1 MNIKKSFYFTA
12 LLLAMPNI
20 IQQLVTNL
28 SQMVDNLMVGRL
40 QEIAIAGVT
49 ITNQIFFIFTIVM
62 LGLSAAGGIFI
73 TQYRGAKNDEK
84 VTEVFR
90 VVLLFAIGLGL
101 IFFFAMHFIPEV
113 FLGLFAKDP
122 QTIASALSY
131 VDFIK
136 YTFLIYPISLAIGA
150 SYRFCGLVKVPM
162 YVAIVSV
169 IVNIIFNYLLIYG
182 NFGFPALGVPGAAI
196 ATLIAR
202 VVEVVILFVLTRKL
216 NTPIKITLSKMF
228 SFEKFVLTDYINKG
242 YGLII
247 NEFFWSLGMQMV
259 VVVYTSKISEN
270 IAAMS
275 IANVMTNLI
284 FVGMSGMSVA
294 VSIIVGNSLGQGKF
308 EDARRDSKKLLKLSS
323 GVGLSLGIIVV
334 IVSYFITMLY
344 DINPET
350 LMAARLVIVAA
361 ASFSWLYYLNVGFFY
376 TLRAGGD
383 TKSVLIMDSGFVW
396 AVMIPAALLIGQL
409 HLYLPLHYF
418 VVQFFDFIKLIVA
431 RARYRKGH
439 WLKNLTVHNGEQV

>member
-1 MNIKKSFYFTA
+1 MNLKKSFYYTA
-12 LLLAMPNI
+12 FFLALPNI

-49 ITNQIFFIFTIVM
+49 ITNQIFFIFTVVM
-62 LGLSAAGGIFI
+62 LGLTAAGGIFI
-73 TQYRGAKNDEK
+73 TQYKGARNDEK

-90 VVLLFAIGLGL
+90 VVLLFSLGLGVL
-101 IFFFAMHFIPEV
+101 FFLAMHFTPET
-113 FLGLFAKDP
+113 FLRIFAKD
-122 QTIASALSY
+122 QVVIESALSY
-131 VDFIK
+131 VQYIK

-162 YVAIVSV
+162 YVAILSV
-169 IVNIIFNYLLIYG
+169 IVNIIFNYCLIYG

-202 VVEVVILFVLTRKL
+202 VVELVILLYLTRRL
-216 NTPIKITLSKMF
+216 ETPIKVHLSKIF
-228 SFEKFVLTDYINKG
+228 SFEKYVLTDFINKG
-242 YGLII
+242 YGLIL
-247 NEFFWSLGMQMV
+247 NEFFWSFGMQV
-259 VVVYTSKISEN
+259 VVIVYTSKISEN

-294 VSIIVGNSLGQGKF
+294 ISIIVGNSLGQGKF
-308 EDARRDSKKLLKLSS
+308 EQAKKDSRKLLKLSAS
-323 GVGLSLGIIVV
+323 VGLFLGITVIV
-334 IVSYFITMLY
+334 VSYFITMLY
-344 DINPET
+344 DIAPET
-350 LMAARLVIVAA
+350 LQTARLVIVAA
-361 ASFSWLYYLNVGFFY
+361 ACFSWLYYLNVAYFY
-376 TLRAGGD
+376 TLRVGGD

-396 AVMIPAALLIGQL
+396 AVMIPVALLIGQL

-418 VVQFFDFIKLIVA
+418 LVQFFDLIKLAVA
-431 RARYRKGH
+431 RVRYRKGN
-439 WLKNLTVHNGEQV
+439 WLINLTIHEEV